1 MKKEKNAFKKEIQK
15 NKYKYI
21 FLLTIILIGFISGII
36 FSNILSYND
45 HQEISNTLKDYF
57 LGIKNNQSINYL
69 GNFLNIFSV
78 NYLYMLLIWIFGLSI
93 IGIILNPFILYF
105 KSFVIGF
112 SVGIIISIY
121 SYLGILGSL
130 LYLFPHLLINL
141 LVYTLLS
148 FYGIKLSIKLF
159 KALFLHK
166 NFNFQELV
174 KKYLKI
180 LGLASII
187 LLITTLYETFLADFV
202 MKIFTFF
209 LK

>member
-1 MKKEKNAFKKEIQK
+1 MKKEKNAFQKEIQK

-105 KSFVIGF
+105 KSFIIGF

-180 LGLASII
+180 LGVASII

>member
-1 MKKEKNAFKKEIQK
+1 MKKEKNAFQKEIQK

-57 LGIKNNQSINYL
+57 LGIKNNQDINYL

-166 NFNFQELV
+166 NFNFQDFM

>member
-1 MKKEKNAFKKEIQK
+1 MKKEKNAFQKEIQK

-112 SVGIIISIY
+112 SVGIIISVY

-166 NFNFQELV
+166 NFNFQDFM
-174 KKYLKI
+174 KRYFKI

-209 LK
+209 IK

>member
-1 MKKEKNAFKKEIQK
+1 MKKEKNALQKEIQK

-21 FLLTIILIGFISGII
+21 FLLTIILIGFISGIV

-57 LGIKNNQSINYL
+57 LGIKNNQDINYL

-78 NYLYMLLIWIFGLSI
+78 NYLYMFLIWIFGLSI

-112 SVGIIISIY
+112 SVGIIISVY

-166 NFNFQELV
+166 NFNFQDFM
-174 KKYLKI
+174 KRYFKI

-209 LK
+209 IK

>member
-1 MKKEKNAFKKEIQK
+1 MKKERNAFQKEIQK

-112 SVGIIISIY
+112 SVGIIISVY

>member
-1 MKKEKNAFKKEIQK
+1 MKKEKNAFQKEIQK

-69 GNFLNIFSV
+69 GNFLNVFSV

-112 SVGIIISIY
+112 SVGIIISVY

>member
-1 MKKEKNAFKKEIQK
+1 MKKEKNAFQKEIQK

-21 FLLTIILIGFISGII
+21 FLLTIILIGFISGIV
-36 FSNILSYND
+36 FSNILIYND
-45 HQEISNTLKDYF
+45 HQEMSNTLKDYF

-112 SVGIIISIY
+112 SVGIIISVY

-166 NFNFQELV
+166 NFNFQDFM

>member
-1 MKKEKNAFKKEIQK
+1 MKKEKNAFQKEIQK

-105 KSFVIGF
+105 KSFIIGF
-112 SVGIIISIY
+112 SVGIIISVY

>member
-1 MKKEKNAFKKEIQK
+1 MKKEKNAFQKEIQK

-166 NFNFQELV
+166 NFNFQELM

>member
-1 MKKEKNAFKKEIQK
+1 MKKEKNALQKEIQK

-112 SVGIIISIY
+112 SVGIIISVY

-166 NFNFQELV
+166 NFNFQELM

>member
-1 MKKEKNAFKKEIQK
+1 MKKEKNAFQKEIQK

-166 NFNFQELV
+166 NFNFQDFM

>member
-1 MKKEKNAFKKEIQK
+1 MKKEKNAFQKEIQK

-112 SVGIIISIY
+112 SVGIIISVY

-166 NFNFQELV
+166 NFNFQDFM

-180 LGLASII
+180 LSLASII

>member
-1 MKKEKNAFKKEIQK
+1 MKKEKNAFQKEIQK

-112 SVGIIISIY
+112 SVGIIISVY

-148 FYGIKLSIKLF
+148 FYGVKLSIKLF

-166 NFNFQELV
+166 NFNFQDFM

>member
-1 MKKEKNAFKKEIQK
+1 MKKEKNAFQKEIQK

-21 FLLTIILIGFISGII
+21 FLLTVILIGFISGII

-45 HQEISNTLKDYF
+45 HQEINNTLKDYF

>member
-1 MKKEKNAFKKEIQK
+1 MKKEKNVFQKEIQK

-112 SVGIIISIY
+112 SVGIIISVY

-166 NFNFQELV
+166 NFNFQDFM

-180 LGLASII
+180 LGLSSII

>member
-1 MKKEKNAFKKEIQK
+1 MKKEKNALQKEIQK

-105 KSFVIGF
+105 KSFIIGF
-112 SVGIIISIY
+112 SVGIIISVY

>member
-1 MKKEKNAFKKEIQK
+1 MKKEKNALQKEIQK

-166 NFNFQELV
+166 NFNFQDFM

-180 LGLASII
+180 LGVASII

>member
-1 MKKEKNAFKKEIQK
+1 MKKERNAFQKEIQK

-121 SYLGILGSL
+121 SYLGILVSL

>member
-1 MKKEKNAFKKEIQK
+1 MKKEKNAFQKEIQK

-112 SVGIIISIY
+112 SVGIIISVY

-180 LGLASII
+180 LGLSSII

>member
-1 MKKEKNAFKKEIQK
+1 MKKEKNAFQKEIQK

-112 SVGIIISIY
+112 SVGIIISVY

-166 NFNFQELV
+166 NFNFQDFM

-180 LGLASII
+180 LGVASII

>member
-1 MKKEKNAFKKEIQK
+1 MKKEKNAFQKEIQK

-57 LGIKNNQSINYL
+57 LGIKNNKSINYL

-112 SVGIIISIY
+112 SVGIIISVY

>member
-1 MKKEKNAFKKEIQK
+1 MKKEKNAFQKEIQK

-105 KSFVIGF
+105 KSFIIGF
-112 SVGIIISIY
+112 SVGIIISVY

-166 NFNFQELV
+166 NFNFQDFM

-180 LGLASII
+180 LGVASII

>member
-1 MKKEKNAFKKEIQK
+1 MKKEKNAFQKEIQK

-141 LVYTLLS
+141 LIYTLLS

-166 NFNFQELV
+166 NFNFQDFM

>member
-1 MKKEKNAFKKEIQK
+1 MKKEKNAFQKEIQK

-69 GNFLNIFSV
+69 GNFLNIFSI

-105 KSFVIGF
+105 KSFIIGF

-174 KKYLKI
+174 KKYLKT

>member
-1 MKKEKNAFKKEIQK
+1 MKKEKNAFQKEIQK

-121 SYLGILGSL
+121 SYLGILSSL

>member
-1 MKKEKNAFKKEIQK
+1 MKKEKNALQKEIQK

>member
-1 MKKEKNAFKKEIQK
+1 MKKEKNAFQKEIQK

-69 GNFLNIFSV
+69 GNFLNVFSV

-112 SVGIIISIY
+112 SVGIIISVY

-166 NFNFQELV
+166 NFNFQDFM

-180 LGLASII
+180 LGLASVI